1 MSLGYNLQ
9 ESTINFEYDSPLYTE
24 DSNLV
29 FGLETKS
36 SNSLIFKAKS
46 ERTSKTI
53 VVEIVIIEYLKKQLE
68 IENYFNIFFNIQFK

>member
-1 MSLGYNLQ
+1 MSIGYYI
-9 ESTINFEYDSPLYTE
+9 EKSTVNFDYNSPLYTE

-36 SNSLIFKAKS
+36 PNALLFKAKS

-53 VVEIVIIEYLKKQLE
+53 LIELVRVFQKL
-68 IENYFNIFFNIQFK
+68 FIFFQENFYFY